1 MLEQCSCCSI
11 GVYYTLE
18 ELKKNSIG
26 LQVSHSYKTGML
38 DIMQAKIGLIVIFL
52 AVLVLP
58 FKVRAIERNLEIF
71 LFISGVLALT
81 ISGFLPLPGE
91 QTGWSWKILTESLTA
106 PLNITNFQGIPIGIV
121 QIVLLVGIIIYVW
134 YRQIEL
140 AIVNLV
146 KKFSVSMIVFGLII
160 TLGLISSVISAIL
173 AAILLVEI
181 ICALPLDRS
190 SKIDI
195 TVVACFA
202 IGLGAALTPLG
213 EPLSTIVVAKLSG
226 APHYAGFDFL
236 FRILGIY
243 IIPAVI
249 LLGIIGVILYKR
261 GSAGTGA
268 SECHL
273 QRETIRQVVVRSG
286 KVYLFIMA
294 LVFLG
299 EGFKPVVLDYVIQIP
314 AEGLYW
320 VNMVS
325 AVLDNATL
333 AAAEIGPAL
342 SVQQIKS
349 AIMGLIIAGGM
360 LIPGNIPN
368 IIAAGKLEITSKEW
382 ARRGVPLGLVLMVCF
397 FGILFIPQYLG
408 LA

>member
-1 MLEQCSCCSI
+1 MPQ
-11 GVYYTLE
+11 V
-18 ELKKNSIG
+18 KKNSIG
-26 LQVSHSYKTGML
+26 LQVTPSYKLGML
-38 DIMQAKIGLIVIFL
+38 DILQAKIGLIVIFI

-71 LFISGVLALT
+71 LFISGAFALT
-81 ISGFLPLPGE
+81 LSGFIPLPGE

-106 PLNITNFQGIPIGIV
+106 PLNITNIFGIPIGIV
-121 QIVLLVGIIIYVW
+121 QIVLLVGIIMYVW

-140 AIVNLV
+140 AIYNLV

-181 ICALPLDRS
+181 ICALPLDRG

-213 EPLSTIVVAKLSG
+213 EPLSTIIVAKLSG

-261 GSAGTGA
+261 GSAGTGV
-268 SECHL
+268 SECHI

-333 AAAEIGPAL
+333 AAAEIGPSL

-349 AIMGLIIAGGM
+349 AVMGLIIAGGM

-408 LA
+408 FA

>member
-1 MLEQCSCCSI
+1 
-11 GVYYTLE
+11 
-18 ELKKNSIG
+18 
-26 LQVSHSYKTGML
+26 ML
-38 DIMQAKIGLIVIFL
+38 DIMQAKIGLIIIII
-52 AVLVLP
+52 AVFILP
-58 FKVRAIERNLEIF
+58 FKVRAIEHNLEIF
-71 LFISGVLALT
+71 LFFSGILALT
-81 ISGFLPLPGE
+81 LSGFIPVPGE
-91 QTGWSWKILTESLTA
+91 QTGWSWKILTEALTT
-106 PLNITNFQGIPIGIV
+106 PLNITNFYGIPIGIV
-121 QIVLLVGIIIYVW
+121 QIVLLVGIIKYVW

-140 AIVNLV
+140 AIYNLE
-146 KKFSVSMIVFGLII
+146 KKFSVSTIIFGLII
-160 TLGLISSVISAIL
+160 TLGLVSSVISAIL

-181 ICALPLDRS
+181 ICALPLDRD
-190 SKIDI
+190 SKIDVC
-195 TVVACFA
+195 VVACFA

-226 APHYAGFDFL
+226 APYYAGFDFL
-236 FRILGIY
+236 IRMLGIY
-243 IIPAVI
+243 IIPTII
-249 LLGIIGVILYKR
+249 LLGIIGVFLYKR
-261 GSAGTGA
+261 GRAGTGV
-268 SECHL
+268 SESRL

-299 EGFKPVVLDYVIQIP
+299 EGFKPIVLDYVIQIP

-349 AIMGLIIAGGM
+349 AIIGLIIAGGM

-382 ARRGVPLGLVLMVCF
+382 AKRGVPLGLVLMVCF

>member
-1 MLEQCSCCSI
+1 
-11 GVYYTLE
+11 
-18 ELKKNSIG
+18 
-26 LQVSHSYKTGML
+26 ML
-38 DIMQAKIGLIVIFL
+38 DILQAEICLVIIFI

-58 FKVRAIERNLEIF
+58 FKVQAVERNLEIF
-71 LFISGVLALT
+71 LFVCGVLALT
-81 ISGFLPLPGE
+81 FSGFIPVPGTD
-91 QTGWSWKILTESLTA
+91 TGWSREILTEALTT
-106 PLNITNFQGIPIGIV
+106 PLNIASIYGIPIGIV
-121 QIVLLVGIIIYVW
+121 QIVLIAGIVMYVW

-140 AIVNLV
+140 GISTMV
-146 KKFSVSMIVFGLII
+146 KKFSVPSIVFGLIVI
-160 TLGLISSVISAIL
+160 LGLISSVISAIL
-173 AAILLVEI
+173 ASILLVEI
-181 ICALPLDRS
+181 LCALPLERD

-202 IGLGAALTPLG
+202 IGMGAALTPLG
-213 EPLSTIVVAKLSG
+213 EPLSTIVISKLSG
-226 APHYAGFDFL
+226 APYYAGFDFL
-236 FRILGIY
+236 LQLLGIY

-249 LLGIIGVILYKR
+249 ALGIIGVLLLR
-261 GSAGTGA
+261 RARAGTGVA
-268 SECHL
+268 ECHL
-273 QRETIRQVVVRSG
+273 QRETLRQVVIRAG

-299 EGFKPVVLDYVIQIP
+299 EGFKPLILDFVIQIP
-314 AEGLYW
+314 AEILYW

-333 AAAEIGPAL
+333 AAAEISPVL

-349 AIMGLIIAGGM
+349 ALMGLIIAGGM

-368 IIAAGKLEITSKEW
+368 IIAAGKMEITSKEW

-408 LA
+408 FA

>member
-1 MLEQCSCCSI
+1 
-11 GVYYTLE
+11 VYYALGET
-18 ELKKNSIG
+18 LKKNSID
-26 LQVSHSYKTGML
+26 LQVTPSYKLGML
-38 DIMQAKIGLIVIFL
+38 DIMQAKIGLIIIFF

-81 ISGFLPLPGE
+81 FSGFIPLLGE
-91 QTGWSWKILTESLTA
+91 QTGWSWKILTEALTT
-106 PLNITNFQGIPIGIV
+106 PLNITNIYGIPIGIV

-140 AIVNLV
+140 AIYSLV
-146 KKFSVSMIVFGLII
+146 KKFSVSTIVFGLII

-181 ICALPLDRS
+181 ICALPLDRG

-236 FRILGIY
+236 ILILGIY

-249 LLGIIGVILYKR
+249 ILGIIGVILYKR
-261 GSAGTGA
+261 GSTGTGVP
-268 SECHL
+268 ECHL
-273 QRETIRQVVVRSG
+273 QRETIRQVVVRAG

-299 EGFKPVVLDYVIQIP
+299 EGFKPLILDYVIQIP

-349 AIMGLIIAGGM
+349 AVLGLVIAGGM

-408 LA
+408 FE

>member
-1 MLEQCSCCSI
+1 MGYNSCGSI
-11 GVYYTLE
+11 GAYLAQVLQQ
-18 ELKKNSIG
+18 KNSID
-26 LQVSHSYKTGML
+26 LQVPSSNKIRML
-38 DIMQAKIGLIVIFL
+38 DILQAKISLAIIFI

-71 LFISGVLALT
+71 LFVSGVLALT
-81 ISGFLPLPGE
+81 FSGFIPLQGE
-91 QTGWSWKILTESLTA
+91 HAGWSWKILTEALTT
-106 PLNITNFQGIPIGIV
+106 PLNITNIYGIPIGIV
-121 QIVLLVGIIIYVW
+121 QIVLIVGTIIYIW

-140 AIVNLV
+140 GINNLV
-146 KKFSVSMIVFGLII
+146 KKFSVPSIVFGLII
-160 TLGLISSVISAIL
+160 LLGFISSVISAIL
-173 AAILLVEI
+173 ASILLVEI
-181 ICALPLDRS
+181 ICALPLDRG

-195 TVVACFA
+195 TIVACFA

-213 EPLSTIVVAKLSG
+213 EPLSTIIVAKLSG

-243 IIPAVI
+243 IIPAII

-261 GSAGTGA
+261 GGTGTGVA
-268 SECHL
+268 ECHL
-273 QRETIRQVVVRSG
+273 QRETIRQVVVRAG

-299 EGFKPVVLDYVIQIP
+299 EGFKPVVLDYIIQIP

-333 AAAEIGPAL
+333 AAAEISPVL

-349 AIMGLIIAGGM
+349 AVLGLIIAGGM

>member
-1 MLEQCSCCSI
+1 
-11 GVYYTLE
+11 
-18 ELKKNSIG
+18 
-26 LQVSHSYKTGML
+26 ML
-38 DIMQAKIGLIVIFL
+38 DILQAEICLVIIFI

-58 FKVRAIERNLEIF
+58 FKVRAVERNLEIF
-71 LFISGVLALT
+71 LFVCGVLALT
-81 ISGFLPLPGE
+81 FSGFIPIPGVD
-91 QTGWSWKILTESLTA
+91 TGWSREILTEALTT
-106 PLNITNFQGIPIGIV
+106 PLNIASIYGIPIGIV
-121 QIVLLVGIIIYVW
+121 QIVLIAGIVMYVW

-140 AIVNLV
+140 GISTMV
-146 KKFSVSMIVFGLII
+146 KKFSVPSIVFGLIVI
-160 TLGLISSVISAIL
+160 LGLISSVISAIL
-173 AAILLVEI
+173 ASILLVEI
-181 ICALPLDRS
+181 LCALPLERD

-202 IGLGAALTPLG
+202 IGMGAALTPLG
-213 EPLSTIVVAKLSG
+213 EPLSTIVISKLSG
-226 APHYAGFDFL
+226 APYYAGFDFL
-236 FRILGIY
+236 LQLLGIY

-249 LLGIIGVILYKR
+249 VLGIIGVLLFKR
-261 GSAGTGA
+261 AGAGTGFA
-268 SECHL
+268 ECHL
-273 QRETIRQVVVRSG
+273 QRETLRQVVIRAG

-299 EGFKPVVLDYVIQIP
+299 EGFKPLILDFVIQIP
-314 AEGLYW
+314 AEILYW

-333 AAAEIGPAL
+333 AAAEISPVL

-349 AIMGLIIAGGM
+349 ALMGLIIAGGM

-368 IIAAGKLEITSKEW
+368 IIAAGKMEITSKEW

-408 LA
+408 FA

>member
-1 MLEQCSCCSI
+1 
-11 GVYYTLE
+11 
-18 ELKKNSIG
+18 
-26 LQVSHSYKTGML
+26 ML
-38 DIMQAKIGLIVIFL
+38 DIVQAKIGLIIIFF

-58 FKVRAIERNLEIF
+58 FTVKAIERNLEIF
-71 LFISGVLALT
+71 LFVSGVLALT
-81 ISGFLPLPGE
+81 FSGFIPLPGE
-91 QTGWSWKILTESLTA
+91 QTGWSWKILTEALTT
-106 PLNITNFQGIPIGIV
+106 PLNITSIYGIPIGIV
-121 QIVLLVGIIIYVW
+121 QIVLLFGIIFYVW

-140 AIVNLV
+140 AIYSLV
-146 KKFSVSMIVFGLII
+146 KKFSVSTIVFGLII

-181 ICALPLDRS
+181 ICALPLDRG
-190 SKIDI
+190 SKVDI

-202 IGLGAALTPLG
+202 IGLGATLTPLG
-213 EPLSTIVVAKLSG
+213 EPLSTIIIAKLYG
-226 APHYAGFDFL
+226 APYYAGFDFL
-236 FRILGIY
+236 IRILGIY

-249 LLGIIGVILYKR
+249 LMGIIGIILYKR
-261 GSAGTGA
+261 GSAGTGVPV
-268 SECHL
+268 CHL
-273 QRETIRQVVVRSG
+273 QRETIRQVVVRAG

-299 EGFKPVVLDYVIQIP
+299 EGFKPLILDYVIQIP

-333 AAAEIGPAL
+333 AAAEIGPVL

-408 LA
+408 FE

>member
-1 MLEQCSCCSI
+1 
-11 GVYYTLE
+11 
-18 ELKKNSIG
+18 
-26 LQVSHSYKTGML
+26 ML
-38 DIMQAKIGLIVIFL
+38 DILQAKICLAIIFI

-71 LFISGVLALT
+71 LFVSGVLALT
-81 ISGFLPLPGE
+81 FSGFIPVTA
-91 QTGWSWKILTESLTA
+91 QHTGWSWEILTEALTT
-106 PLNITNFQGIPIGIV
+106 PLNITNVYGIPIGIV
-121 QIVLLVGIIIYVW
+121 QIVLLVGIAIYIW

-140 AIVNLV
+140 VICNLV
-146 KKFSVSMIVFGLII
+146 KKFPLPGIIFGLILI
-160 TLGLISSVISAIL
+160 LGLISSVISAIL
-173 AAILLVEI
+173 ASILLVEI
-181 ICALPLDRS
+181 IVALPLERA

-195 TVVACFA
+195 TVVACFS

-213 EPLSTIVVAKLSG
+213 EPLSTIVTGKLSG

-249 LLGIIGVILYKR
+249 LLGIMGVILYKR
-261 GSAGTGA
+261 GGTGTGVT
-268 SECHL
+268 ECHL
-273 QRETIRQVVVRSG
+273 QRETIRQVVVRAG

-299 EGFKPVVLDYVIQIP
+299 EGFKPIVLDYVIQIP

-333 AAAEIGPAL
+333 AAAEISPVL

-349 AIMGLIIAGGM
+349 AVLGLIIAGGM

>member
-1 MLEQCSCCSI
+1 
-11 GVYYTLE
+11 
-18 ELKKNSIG
+18 
-26 LQVSHSYKTGML
+26 ML
-38 DIMQAKIGLIVIFL
+38 DIMQAKIGLIIIII
-52 AVLVLP
+52 AVFILP
-58 FKVRAIERNLEIF
+58 FKVRAIEHNLEIF
-71 LFISGVLALT
+71 LFFSGILALT
-81 ISGFLPLPGE
+81 LSGFIPVPGE
-91 QTGWSWKILTESLTA
+91 QTGWSWKILTEALTT
-106 PLNITNFQGIPIGIV
+106 PLNITNFYGIPIGIV
-121 QIVLLVGIIIYVW
+121 QIVLLVGIIKYVW

-140 AIVNLV
+140 AIYNLE
-146 KKFSVSMIVFGLII
+146 KKFSVSTIIFGLII
-160 TLGLISSVISAIL
+160 TLGLVSSVISAIL

-181 ICALPLDRS
+181 ICALPLDRD
-190 SKIDI
+190 SKIDVC
-195 TVVACFA
+195 VVACFA

-226 APHYAGFDFL
+226 APYYAGFDFL
-236 FRILGIY
+236 IRMLGIY
-243 IIPAVI
+243 IIPTII
-249 LLGIIGVILYKR
+249 LLGIIGVFLYKR
-261 GSAGTGA
+261 GRAGTGV
-268 SECHL
+268 SESRL

-299 EGFKPVVLDYVIQIP
+299 EGFKPIVLDYVIQIP

-349 AIMGLIIAGGM
+349 AIIGL
-360 LIPGNIPN
+360 
-368 IIAAGKLEITSKEW
+368 LEITSKEW
-382 ARRGVPLGLVLMVCF
+382 AKRGVPLGLVLMVCF

>member
-1 MLEQCSCCSI
+1 
-11 GVYYTLE
+11 
-18 ELKKNSIG
+18 
-26 LQVSHSYKTGML
+26 ML
-38 DIMQAKIGLIVIFL
+38 DILQAKIGLIVIFI

-71 LFISGVLALT
+71 LFISGALALT
-81 ISGFLPLPGE
+81 FSGFIPLPGE
-91 QTGWSWKILTESLTA
+91 QTGWSWKILTEALTT
-106 PLNITNFQGIPIGIV
+106 PLNITNIYGIPIGIV
-121 QIVLLVGIIIYVW
+121 QIVLFVGIIMYVW

-140 AIVNLV
+140 AIYNLV
-146 KKFSVSMIVFGLII
+146 KKFSVSTIVFGLII

-181 ICALPLDRS
+181 ICALPLDRD
-190 SKIDI
+190 SKIDVC
-195 TVVACFA
+195 VVACFA

-236 FRILGIY
+236 IRNLGIY

-249 LLGIIGVILYKR
+249 LLGIIGVILYKLD
-261 GSAGTGA
+261 SAGTGV
-268 SECHL
+268 SECHI

-299 EGFKPVVLDYVIQIP
+299 EGFKPLILDYVIQIP

-408 LA
+408 FS

>member
-1 MLEQCSCCSI
+1 
-11 GVYYTLE
+11 
-18 ELKKNSIG
+18 
-26 LQVSHSYKTGML
+26 ML
-38 DIMQAKIGLIVIFL
+38 DILPAKIGLIIIFI
-52 AVLVLP
+52 AVLALP

-71 LFISGVLALT
+71 LFASGILALT
-81 ISGFLPLPGE
+81 LSGFLPVSGE
-91 QTGWSWKILTESLTA
+91 HTGWSWQILTEALTT
-106 PLNITNFQGIPIGIV
+106 PLNIANIYGIPIGIV
-121 QIVLLVGIIIYVW
+121 QIVLFVGIIIYIW
-134 YRQIEL
+134 YRQIEM
-140 AIVNLV
+140 AINNLV
-146 KKFSVSMIVFGLII
+146 KKFSVPCIIFGLILI
-160 TLGLISSVISAIL
+160 LGLISSVISAIL

-181 ICALPLDRS
+181 ICALPLERD

-226 APHYAGFDFL
+226 APHHAGFDFL
-236 FRILGIY
+236 LRILGIY
-243 IIPAVI
+243 IIPTII
-249 LLGIIGVILYKR
+249 LLGIIGVIQFKR
-261 GSAGTGA
+261 ERTGTGVA
-268 SECHL
+268 ECHL
-273 QRETIRQVVVRSG
+273 QRETIRQVVVRAG

-299 EGFKPVVLDYVIQIP
+299 EGFKPFVLDYVIQIP

-333 AAAEIGPAL
+333 AAAEIGPVL

-349 AIMGLIIAGGM
+349 AVMGLIIAGGM

-382 ARRGVPLGLVLMVCF
+382 ARRGVPLGLILMVCF

>member
-1 MLEQCSCCSI
+1 
-11 GVYYTLE
+11 
-18 ELKKNSIG
+18 
-26 LQVSHSYKTGML
+26 ML
-38 DIMQAKIGLIVIFL
+38 DILQAKICLLIIL
-52 AVLVLP
+52 IAVLVLP

-71 LFISGVLALT
+71 LFVSGVLALT
-81 ISGFLPLPGE
+81 FSGFIPISGE
-91 QTGWSWKILTESLTA
+91 HTGWSWKILTEALTT
-106 PLNITNFQGIPIGIV
+106 PLNIIKIYGIPIGIV
-121 QIVLLVGIIIYVW
+121 QIVLLVGIVIYFW
-134 YRQIEL
+134 YRQIEM
-140 AIVNLV
+140 AIYNMV
-146 KKFSVSMIVFGLII
+146 KKFPVPGIIFGLILI
-160 TLGLISSVISAIL
+160 LGLVSSVISAIL
-173 AAILLVEI
+173 ASILLVEI

-213 EPLSTIVVAKLSG
+213 EPLSTIVISKLSG
-226 APHYAGFDFL
+226 APHYASFDFL
-236 FRILGIY
+236 LRILGIY

-261 GSAGTGA
+261 GGTGTGVT
-268 SECHL
+268 ECHL
-273 QRETIRQVVVRSG
+273 QRETIRQVVVRAG

-299 EGFKPVVLDYVIQIP
+299 EGFKPVVVDYIIQIP

-333 AAAEIGPAL
+333 AAAEISPVL

-349 AIMGLIIAGGM
+349 AVMGLIIAGGM

-408 LA
+408 LE

>member
-1 MLEQCSCCSI
+1 
-11 GVYYTLE
+11 
-18 ELKKNSIG
+18 
-26 LQVSHSYKTGML
+26 ML
-38 DIMQAKIGLIVIFL
+38 DIMQAKIGLIIIFF

-81 ISGFLPLPGE
+81 FSGFIPLPGE
-91 QTGWSWKILTESLTA
+91 QTGWSWKILTEALTT
-106 PLNITNFQGIPIGIV
+106 PLNITNIYGIPIGIV

-140 AIVNLV
+140 AIYSLV
-146 KKFSVSMIVFGLII
+146 KKFSVSTIVFGLII

-181 ICALPLDRS
+181 ICALPLDRG

-195 TVVACFA
+195 TIVACFA

-236 FRILGIY
+236 IRILGIY

-249 LLGIIGVILYKR
+249 ILGIIGVILYKR
-261 GSAGTGA
+261 GSTGTGVP
-268 SECHL
+268 ECHL
-273 QRETIRQVVVRSG
+273 QRETIRQVVVRAG

-299 EGFKPVVLDYVIQIP
+299 EGFKPLILDYVIQIP

-349 AIMGLIIAGGM
+349 ALMGLIIAGGM

-397 FGILFIPQYLG
+397 FGILFLPHYLG
-408 LA
+408 LV

>member
-1 MLEQCSCCSI
+1 
-11 GVYYTLE
+11 
-18 ELKKNSIG
+18 
-26 LQVSHSYKTGML
+26 ML
-38 DIMQAKIGLIVIFL
+38 DIMQAKIGLIIIFI

-58 FKVRAIERNLEIF
+58 FKVRSIERNLEIF

-81 ISGFLPLPGE
+81 FSGFIPLPGE
-91 QTGWSWKILTESLTA
+91 QTGWSWKILTEALIT
-106 PLNITNFQGIPIGIV
+106 PLNITNIYGIPIGIV
-121 QIVLLVGIIIYVW
+121 QIVLFVGIIMYVW

-140 AIVNLV
+140 AIYSLV
-146 KKFSVSMIVFGLII
+146 KKFSVSTIVFGLII

-181 ICALPLDRS
+181 ICALPLDRD
-190 SKIDI
+190 SKIDVC
-195 TVVACFA
+195 VVACFA

-236 FRILGIY
+236 IRNLGIY

-261 GSAGTGA
+261 GSAGTGV

-299 EGFKPVVLDYVIQIP
+299 EGFKPLILDYVIQIP

-408 LA
+408 FS

>member
-1 MLEQCSCCSI
+1 
-11 GVYYTLE
+11 
-18 ELKKNSIG
+18 
-26 LQVSHSYKTGML
+26 ML
-38 DIMQAKIGLIVIFL
+38 DILQAKIGLVVIL
-52 AVLVLP
+52 IAVLILP

-71 LFISGVLALT
+71 LFVSGVLALT
-81 ISGFLPLPGE
+81 FSGFIPIPAE
-91 QTGWSWKILTESLTA
+91 QTGWSWKILTEALTT
-106 PLNITNFQGIPIGIV
+106 PLNIINIQGIPIGIV
-121 QIVLLVGIIIYVW
+121 QIVLIVGIIIYIW

-140 AIVNLV
+140 AIYSLA

-160 TLGLISSVISAIL
+160 ILGLISSVISAIL
-173 AAILLVEI
+173 ASILLVEI
-181 ICALPLDRS
+181 ICALPLERG

-213 EPLSTIVVAKLSG
+213 EPLSTIVISKLSG
-226 APHYAGFDFL
+226 APYHADFGFL
-236 FRILGIY
+236 IRILGIY

-249 LLGIIGVILYKR
+249 VLGIIGVFLYKR
-261 GSAGTGA
+261 GSAVTGVP
-268 SECHL
+268 ECHL
-273 QRETIRQVVVRSG
+273 QRETIRQVVVRAG

-299 EGFKPVVLDYVIQIP
+299 EGFKPIVVDYVTLIP

-320 VNMVS
+320 VNMIS

-333 AAAEIGPAL
+333 AAAEIGPTL
-342 SVQQIKS
+342 SVHQLKS
-349 AIMGLIIAGGM
+349 ALMGLLIAGGM

>member
-1 MLEQCSCCSI
+1 
-11 GVYYTLE
+11 
-18 ELKKNSIG
+18 
-26 LQVSHSYKTGML
+26 ML
-38 DIMQAKIGLIVIFL
+38 DIVQAKICLAIIFI

-58 FKVRAIERNLEIF
+58 FKVQAIERNLEIF
-71 LFISGVLALT
+71 LFVSGVLALT
-81 ISGFLPLPGE
+81 FSGFIPVTGE
-91 QTGWSWKILTESLTA
+91 HTGWSWEILTEALTT
-106 PLNITNFQGIPIGIV
+106 PLNITTIYGIPIGIV
-121 QIVLLVGIIIYVW
+121 QIVLLVGIIIYIW

-140 AIVNLV
+140 AIYNLV
-146 KKFSVSMIVFGLII
+146 KKFPLTGIIFGLILI
-160 TLGLISSVISAIL
+160 LGLISSLISAIL
-173 AAILLVEI
+173 ASILLVEI
-181 ICALPLDRS
+181 ICALPLDRG

-226 APHYAGFDFL
+226 APHYAGFNFL
-236 FRILGIY
+236 LSVLGIY
-243 IIPAVI
+243 VIPAVI
-249 LLGIIGVILYKR
+249 LLGIIGVIQYKR
-261 GSAGTGA
+261 GGTGTGVT
-268 SECHL
+268 ECHL
-273 QRETIRQVVVRSG
+273 QRETIRQVVVRAG

-299 EGFKPVVLDYVIQIP
+299 EGFKPVVVDYVIQIP

-333 AAAEIGPAL
+333 AAVEISPVL
-342 SVQQIKS
+342 SVKQIES
-349 AIMGLIIAGGM
+349 AVLGLIIAGGM

-368 IIAAGKLEITSKEW
+368 IIAAGKLEITSNEW

-408 LA
+408 LG

>member
-1 MLEQCSCCSI
+1 M
-11 GVYYTLE
+11 
-18 ELKKNSIG
+18 
-26 LQVSHSYKTGML
+26 
-38 DIMQAKIGLIVIFL
+38 AKIGLVVIL
-52 AVLVLP
+52 IAVLILP

-81 ISGFLPLPGE
+81 FSGFIPIPGE
-91 QTGWSWKILTESLTA
+91 QTGWSWKILTEALTT
-106 PLNITNFQGIPIGIV
+106 PLNITNILGIPIGIV
-121 QIVLLVGIIIYVW
+121 QIVLIVGIIIYVW

-140 AIVNLV
+140 AIYNLV
-146 KKFSVSMIVFGLII
+146 KRFSVSVIIFGLII
-160 TLGLISSVISAIL
+160 ILGLISSVISAIL

-181 ICALPLDRS
+181 ICALPLDRG

-213 EPLSTIVVAKLSG
+213 EPLSTIVIAKLSG
-226 APHYAGFDFL
+226 APHYASFDFL
-236 FRILGIY
+236 INILGIY
-243 IIPAVI
+243 IVPAVI
-249 LLGIIGVILYKR
+249 VLGIIGVFLYKR
-261 GSAGTGA
+261 GSTGTDV

-299 EGFKPVVLDYVIQIP
+299 EGFKPIVIDYVTLIP

-320 VNMVS
+320 VNMIS

-333 AAAEIGPAL
+333 AAAEIGPTL
-342 SVQQIKS
+342 SVQQLKS
-349 AIMGLIIAGGM
+349 ALMGLIIAGGM

-368 IIAAGKLEITSKEW
+368 IIAAGKLEITS
-382 ARRGVPLGLVLMVCF
+382 
-397 FGILFIPQYLG
+397 
-408 LA
+408 

>member
-1 MLEQCSCCSI
+1 
-11 GVYYTLE
+11 
-18 ELKKNSIG
+18 
-26 LQVSHSYKTGML
+26 ML
-38 DIMQAKIGLIVIFL
+38 DILQAKICLAVIFI

-58 FKVRAIERNLEIF
+58 FKVQAIERNLEIF
-71 LFISGVLALT
+71 LFVSGVLALT
-81 ISGFLPLPGE
+81 FSGFIPLAGE
-91 QTGWSWKILTESLTA
+91 HTGWSWKVLTEALTT
-106 PLNITNFQGIPIGIV
+106 PLNITNIYGIPLGIV
-121 QIVLLVGIIIYVW
+121 QIVLLAGIGIYIW
-134 YRQIEL
+134 YRRIER
-140 AIVNLV
+140 AIVSLV
-146 KKFSVSMIVFGLII
+146 KKFSVPGIIFGLIVI
-160 TLGLISSVISAIL
+160 LGFISSLISAIL
-173 AAILLVEI
+173 ASILLVEI
-181 ICALPLDRS
+181 ICALPLDRG

-236 FRILGIY
+236 IRILGIY

-249 LLGIIGVILYKR
+249 LLGVIGVVLYKR
-261 GSAGTGA
+261 GTRAVTEV

-273 QRETIRQVVVRSG
+273 QRETIRQVVIRAG

-299 EGFKPVVLDYVIQIP
+299 EGFKPVVLDYVIRIP
-314 AEGLYW
+314 GEGLYW
-320 VNMVS
+320 VNIVS

-333 AAAEIGPAL
+333 AAAEIGPGL

-349 AIMGLIIAGGM
+349 AVMGLIIAGGM

-382 ARRGVPLGLVLMVCF
+382 AKRGVPLGLVLMVCF

-408 LA
+408 WA

>member
-1 MLEQCSCCSI
+1 
-11 GVYYTLE
+11 
-18 ELKKNSIG
+18 
-26 LQVSHSYKTGML
+26 ML
-38 DIMQAKIGLIVIFL
+38 DILQAKICLAIIFI

-71 LFISGVLALT
+71 LFVSGVLALT
-81 ISGFLPLPGE
+81 FSGFIPVTDE
-91 QTGWSWKILTESLTA
+91 HTGWSWEILTEALTT
-106 PLNITNFQGIPIGIV
+106 PLNITNIYGIPLGIV
-121 QIVLLVGIIIYVW
+121 QIVLLVGIVIYIW

-140 AIVNLV
+140 AIYDLV
-146 KKFSVSMIVFGLII
+146 KKFPLPGIIFGLILI
-160 TLGLISSVISAIL
+160 LGLISSVISAIL
-173 AAILLVEI
+173 ASILLVEI
-181 ICALPLDRS
+181 ICALPLGRD

-195 TVVACFA
+195 TVVACFS

-213 EPLSTIVVAKLSG
+213 EPLSTIVIGKLSG
-226 APHYAGFDFL
+226 APYYAGFDFL
-236 FRILGIY
+236 LRILGIY

-261 GSAGTGA
+261 GGTGTGVT
-268 SECHL
+268 ECHL
-273 QRETIRQVVVRSG
+273 QRETIRQVVVRAG

-299 EGFKPVVLDYVIQIP
+299 EGFKPIVLDYVIQIP

-333 AAAEIGPAL
+333 AAAEISPVL

-349 AIMGLIIAGGM
+349 AVLGLIIAGGM

-397 FGILFIPQYLG
+397 FGILFIPHYLG